1 MQWISNKTVKIGGIY
16 SSLEEA
22 FEFCWSLFTDEH
34 NTLVKLTRK
43 NVKFNKFG
51 CGTPW
56 IPGILFT
63 SPVWNFCRWV
73 TDIPPHQTSP
83 AMKSEAKWLFSKAI
97 FVLTATLHCQQN
109 GRRWDAST
117 KQRSQGKFS
126 VEHWF
131 CILQQQ
137 KHDCEINQSADCRV
151 NVSWMCDSQ
160 NYRSIMWQHCV
171 WKILIGQFS
180 QASKQIH
187 HIIKFL
193 SFWSLSNVLTSF
205 RIGIAVSGLMLR
217 QKAKEFSE
225 DPEFKES
232 LGWYQKW
239 KHCHSVSLR
248 TKTTLA

>member
-1 MQWISNKTVKIGGIY
+1 MW
-16 SSLEEA
+16 
-22 FEFCWSLFTDEH
+22 
-34 NTLVKLTRK
+34 
-43 NVKFNKFG
+43 
-51 CGTPW
+51 TPW

-109 GRRWDAST
+109 GRRWGAST

-187 HIIKFL
+187 LIIKFL
-193 SFWSLSNVLTSF
+193 SFWSFSNVLTSF

-217 QKAKEFSE
+217 RKAKEFSE

-239 KHCHSVSLR
+239 KRCHSVSLR